1 MAREIICGIYCIEN
15 TINHKKY
22 IGSSVDIYRRWAQ
35 HRRELKGNYHYN
47 HHLQNACNKYKI
59 ENFKFY
65 IIERCDECIRIEK
78 EQYWIDCYNSANE
91 NFGYNIAQFAGLS
104 GASNVEN
111 NLMKGN
117 YIISSDDFQQIVY
130 YLCNTK
136 ESIVSISKKLNISLD
151 LIHSIYQHKAYKSLT
166 SSMVFP
172 KRRPNK
178 SKLAEIT
185 VREIVRL
192 LLEEKTYDEIS
203 KVTNVDK
210 KTISEIRS
218 KHTWKW
224 LTENII
230 FPDLKISHP
239 NHRRKINQYT
249 INGLFIKTYDSATDA
264 IDELSNTTIN
274 YSSIVASCV
283 DDTNNRT
290 SGGYIWKYYDEY
302 PKCNNIE
309 IKKKIP
315 KRNRIPINQYSED
328 GIFIKTYSSYYEGY
342 KETGINPSTI
352 SKACKTGKIASGYMW
367 KYAMTLNATSNA

>member
-15 TINHKKY
+15 TINHKIY

-78 EQYWIDCYNSANE
+78 EQYWIDYYNSSNE

-151 LIHSIYQHKAYKSLT
+151 LIYSIYQHKAYKSLT

-178 SKLAEIT
+178 SKLAEMT

-302 PKCNNIE
+302 PECNNIE

-315 KRNRIPINQYSED
+315 KRIRIPINQYSKD

-342 KETGINPSTI
+342 KETGISPSTI

-367 KYAMTLNATSNA
+367 KYAKCSI